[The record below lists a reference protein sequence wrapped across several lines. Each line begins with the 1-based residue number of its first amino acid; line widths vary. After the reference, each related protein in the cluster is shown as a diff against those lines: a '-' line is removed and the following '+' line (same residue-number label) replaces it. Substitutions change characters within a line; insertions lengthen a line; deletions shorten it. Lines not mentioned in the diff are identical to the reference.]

1 MNTLKKIS
9 LTLLFTIGSFF
20 VYNSYAEEIDPG
32 NGDKPPELDDHEDIP
47 LDGGVSLL
55 IAAGV
60 AYGAKKYRDYR
71 MNLIKTNEQSQ

>member
-9 LTLLFTIGSFF
+9 LTLLFTVGSFF
-20 VYNSYAEEIDPG
+20 VYNSYAGDPG
-32 NGDKPPELDDHEDIP
+32 DIPVVFPEDIP

-60 AYGAKKYRDYR
+60 AYGVKKYRDYR
-71 MNLIKTNEQSQ
+71 MNSKQTNEQSQ

>member
-20 VYNSYAEEIDPG
+20 VYNSYGWDWDPN
-32 NGDKPPELDDHEDIP
+32 NGDKPIFEVDIP
-47 LDGGVSLL
+47 LDGGVSALL
-55 IAAGV
+55 VAGI

-71 MNLIKTNEQSQ
+71 KNLKQTNEQSQ

>member
-9 LTLLFTIGSFF
+9 LTLLFTVGSFF
-20 VYNSYAEEIDPG
+20 VYNSYAQSPGDP
-32 NGDKPPELDDHEDIP
+32 DWKPDFTVDHEDIP

-71 MNLIKTNEQSQ
+71 LNSKQTNEQSQ

>member
-9 LTLLFTIGSFF
+9 LTLLFTVGSFF
-20 VYNSYAEEIDPG
+20 VYNSYAQVDNDP
-32 NGDKPPELDDHEDIP
+32 KPWELGDHEDIP
-47 LDGGVSLL
+47 LDGGVSIL

>member
-20 VYNSYAEEIDPG
+20 VYNSYG
-32 NGDKPPELDDHEDIP
+32 TYVGDEGLPIFVEDIP
-47 LDGGVSLL
+47 LDGGVSIL

-71 MNLIKTNEQSQ
+71 QNLKQTNEQSQ

>member
-9 LTLLFTIGSFF
+9 LTLLFSIGSFF
-20 VYNSYAEEIDPG
+20 VCYGGYWSVDNEG
-32 NGDKPPELDDHEDIP
+32 KPIFIEDIP
-47 LDGGVSLL
+47 LDGGVSIL

-71 MNLIKTNEQSQ
+71 QNLKQTNEQSQ